1 MLRHVYF
8 ETVYLIVSRDDINSR
23 EEGRKFRFIKGNT
36 ETKKNTM
43 YPLWS
48 NWNAR
53 DMNIVIK
60 LQQRSVYQLYVWPIS
75 TSMIE

>member
-23 EEGRKFRFIKGNT
+23 EEGRKFRFIKGNI

-43 YPLWS
+43 IVS
-48 NWNAR
+48 
-53 DMNIVIK
+53 IVIELK
-60 LQQRSVYQLYVWPIS
+60 CSRYEYCN
-75 TSMIE
+75 

>member
-8 ETVYLIVSRDDINSR
+8 ETVYLIVSCDDINSR

-43 YPLWS
+43 IVS
-48 NWNAR
+48 
-53 DMNIVIK
+53 IVIELK
-60 LQQRSVYQLYVWPIS
+60 RSRYEYCN
-75 TSMIE
+75 